1 VSEAPVP
8 RPEFFP
14 APRHVP
20 PTAEPHRHLGY
31 LDSMRALAALYVVAN
46 HALLQVHES
55 YVQQHSPVESFF
67 LNLLRYGPAAV
78 AVFIVL
84 SGFCLTLPV
93 IRHGGVLRDGARAFF
108 LRRAWRILPP
118 YYLSIALSLALIW
131 LFIGVK
137 TGTHWDTSLP
147 VTPKGVVTHLLLVQD
162 FFHESATIN
171 HVLWSVAVEWRIYFI
186 FPLLLI
192 WWRKFTP
199 SVITL
204 IMVSVSCVVAFI
216 SEFTFGNPLHFHY
229 FGLFT
234 LGIFACGIAYSREDY
249 YVRWQ
254 NLPWNGIVLVLTVS
268 MLAANFIPL
277 YHGGLM
283 PLTIRDVFVG
293 LWASCFLV
301 LTSRQPHA
309 WHHRLLSFKPLVFV
323 GTFAYSIYLIHA
335 PLLQLLWQYAFQP
348 LVPHPTRMLLALLLS
363 IPLIVVASYLFY
375 LLFERP
381 FIRGRHKAAP
391 TAR

>member
-1 VSEAPVP
+1 M
-8 RPEFFP
+8 
-14 APRHVP
+14 
-20 PTAEPHRHLGY
+20 GY
-31 LDSMRALAALYVVAN
+31 LDSMRALAALYVVVN
-46 HALLQVHES
+46 HAYLQVQWS
-55 YVQQHSPVESFF
+55 YIQQHSPVEFF
-67 LNLLRYGPAAV
+67 LLSLLSYGPAAV

-93 IRHGGVLRDGARAFF
+93 IRHGGVLRDGAGVFF

-118 YYLSIALSLALIW
+118 YYISIALSLVLIW
-131 LFIGVK
+131 LFIGAK

-147 VTPKGVVTHLLLVQD
+147 VTAKGVVTHLLLVQD

-192 WWRKFTP
+192 WWKKAAP
-199 SVITL
+199 SVITA
-204 IMVSVSCVVAFI
+204 IMVAVSCAVAFV
-216 SEFTFGNPLHFHY
+216 SEFTFGSPLHFHY

-234 LGIFACGIAYSREDY
+234 MGIFACGIAYSREDY

-254 NLPWNGIVLVLTVS
+254 NLPWNGIVLALTVV
-268 MLAANFIPL
+268 MLAANLIPVS
-277 YHGGLM
+277 HGILM
-283 PLTIRDVFVG
+283 PLTIRDVIVG
-293 LWASCFLV
+293 LWASSFLV
-301 LTSRQPHA
+301 LTSRQTDA

-335 PLLQLLWQYAFQP
+335 PLLQLLWQYAFP
-348 LVPHPTRMLLALLLS
+348 CLALHPTRMLLALLLS
-363 IPLIVVASYLFY
+363 LPFIVGASYLFY

-381 FIRGRHKAAP
+381 FLRGRHKADSAAQP
-391 TAR
+391 

>member
-1 VSEAPVP
+1 MSQAPVP
-8 RPEFFP
+8 PEP
-14 APRHVP
+14 PHAPP
-20 PTAEPHRHLGY
+20 IAEPHRHMGY
-31 LDSMRALAALYVVAN
+31 LDSMRALAALYVVVN
-46 HALLQVHES
+46 HAFLQANWL
-55 YVQQHSPVESFF
+55 YVWQHSRVEFFF
-67 LNLLRYGPAAV
+67 LSLLSYGPAAV

-93 IRHGGVLRDGARAFF
+93 IRHDGVLREGAGAFF

-118 YYLSIALSLALIW
+118 YYVSIALSLALIW
-131 LFIGVK
+131 LFIGEK

-147 VTPKGVVTHLLLVQD
+147 VTTKGVVTHLLLVQD

-192 WWRKFTP
+192 WWRKASP
-199 SVITL
+199 SVITT
-204 IMVSVSCVVAFI
+204 IMVTVSCAAAFA
-216 SEFTFGNPLHFHY
+216 SEFAFGSPLHFHY

-254 NLPWNGIVLVLTVS
+254 NLPWNGIVLVLTVV
-268 MLAANFIPL
+268 MLAANLIPW
-277 YHGGLM
+277 YHGGLL
-283 PLTIRDVFVG
+283 PLTIRDVIVG
-293 LWASCFLV
+293 LWASSFLV

-335 PLLQLLWQYAFQP
+335 PLLQLFWQYAFQF
-348 LVPHPTRMLLALLLS
+348 LVPHPTRMLLALVLIGVPS
-363 IPLIVVASYLFY
+363 ILVASYVFF
-375 LLFERP
+375 LLFELP
-381 FIRGRHKAAP
+381 FLHGRRKAAP
-391 TAR
+391 TVKAV